1 MGQEIGRIGSG
12 RNRRRGTYKY
22 VGGSWVDMQRAT
34 IIISSDVQDVGFRA
48 TVMRLGQ
55 KAGITGYVEN
65 QPNGTVRMICEG
77 DRKVLDSF
85 IKIID
90 IHEDGV
96 EVENIDVKWS
106 EATGEFE
113 WFTVKFG
120 DLGSEMF
127 QGFATAKR
135 WLVSVGEKVDVVGQK
150 VDKVG
155 EKVGQNIEETRKV
168 GEKVGQNIEET
179 RKVGEKVEQNI
190 GETRKVHEETRAFR
204 EETVECFDRLDDK
217 YHIISDVLVSM
228 NSNMDRW
235 QKESQATREQLTQ
248 STTALTRLAGS
259 IERLIEDHI
268 NKEEP

>member
-1 MGQEIGRIGSG
+1 
-12 RNRRRGTYKY
+12 
-22 VGGSWVDMQRAT
+22 MQRAT
-34 IIISSDVQDVGFRA
+34 IIVSGDVYEMGYRA
-48 TVMRLGQ
+48 TVLRLGQ

-65 QPNGTVRMICEG
+65 RPDLTVHMVCEG
-77 DRKVLDSF
+77 DRNVLDALL
-85 IKIID
+85 KAID
-90 IHEDGV
+90 IHEIGMD
-96 EVENIDVKWS
+96 VENIDVEWS

-113 WFTVKFG
+113 HFTVKFG
-120 DLGSEMF
+120 DLASEMF
-127 QGFATAKR
+127 YGFAIFETARKC
-135 WLVSVGEKVDVVGQK
+135 LQK
-150 VDKVG
+150 GIEETKKVG
-155 EKVGQNIEETRKV
+155 ENVERNIEETGTV
-168 GEKVGQNIEET
+168 HEET

-204 EETVECFDRLDDK
+204 EDTVECFDRLDDK
-217 YHIISDVLVSM
+217 YHMISDVLVSM